1 MLVHEG
7 DADGVGVVGD
17 NGTGAANLRRP
28 RRRIKMVR
36 TLMVSNVTT
45 VSILMMQ
52 NRLQKLKFQTST
64 DSTPPSW
71 QAEPSRGEES
81 VAHWVVLWGRIR
93 LD

>member
-17 NGTGAANLRRP
+17 NGAGAAHLRRSRS
-28 RRRIKMVR
+28 RRKMVR
-36 TLMVSNVTT
+36 TVMSSNATSVTMF
-45 VSILMMQ
+45 MMQ
-52 NRLQKLKFQTST
+52 NWLQKLKFQTST

-81 VAHWVVLWGRIR
+81 VAHWVVLWDG